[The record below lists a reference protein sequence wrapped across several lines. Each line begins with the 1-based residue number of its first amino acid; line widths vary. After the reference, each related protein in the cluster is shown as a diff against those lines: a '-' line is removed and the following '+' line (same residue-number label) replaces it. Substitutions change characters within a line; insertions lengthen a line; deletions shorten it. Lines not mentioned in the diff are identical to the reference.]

1 MLLQRSSQ
9 NPTFPNAFFHSP
21 LVASSQVPIPIPSS
35 DHNLKVMKKCIFT
48 VVCIWF
54 KGRVHKMNG
63 KEQTYSHLDKAF
75 YAIY

>member
-1 MLLQRSSQ
+1 MTEELPKIQR
-9 NPTFPNAFFHSP
+9 FPMHFFLSP
-21 LVASSQVPIPIPSS
+21 LVAYSKVPT
-35 DHNLKVMKKCIFT
+35 HNCNSKIVKKCIFT